1 MKTAAHIGF
10 LFFIS
15 AMLCACPF
23 SSVYKLDDEPT
34 VYVDDAL
41 VGKWATFV
49 TTSLNPR
56 PEAVKMILNKR
67 SDFEYDIAFIGFQN
81 ELRPFRIMTGDS
93 IKGTAFL
100 SDVGGRRFFNI
111 NIKSQFYI
119 AELQLKDEKLSLLP
133 LAEHFTAK
141 MIRNNSALRS
151 SVDVHYK
158 TRVHPMID
166 EDFRLMDMIR
176 VN

>member
-1 MKTAAHIGF
+1 MKSMVHIVI
-10 LFFIS
+10 LFFTS
-15 AMLCACPF
+15 VMLCACPY

-41 VGKWATFV
+41 IGKWATFV
-49 TTSLNPR
+49 MVPFGSRAEP
-56 PEAVKMILNKR
+56 VKMLLSRK

-81 ELRPFRIMTGDS
+81 ELKPFRVLSGDS
-93 IKGTAFL
+93 LKGSAFL
-100 SDVGGRRFFNI
+100 SEVGGRRFLNI

-119 AELQLKDEKLSLLP
+119 AELKMKDDKLSLLP

-141 MIRNNSALRS
+141 MIRNNLALRN

-166 EDFRLMDMIR
+166 EDFSLVDMIR